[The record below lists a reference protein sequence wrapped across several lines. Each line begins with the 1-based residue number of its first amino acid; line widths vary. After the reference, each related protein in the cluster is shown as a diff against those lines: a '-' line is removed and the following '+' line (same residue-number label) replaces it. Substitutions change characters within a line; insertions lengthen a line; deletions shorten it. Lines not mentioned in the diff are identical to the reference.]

1 MKKVVLLLFMFAV
14 SASFLNAQTTP
25 IDVEKLAVFTV
36 PSEGGVADTLLPYYE
51 DLGVRR
57 VIVADANGD
66 GEQEILATDYSNGGR
81 VHVMKV
87 VQDSLL
93 EIIWSSPV
101 A

>member
-1 MKKVVLLLFMFAV
+1 M
-14 SASFLNAQTTP
+14 
-25 IDVEKLAVFTV
+25 
-36 PSEGGVADTLLPYYE
+36 ADSLLPYYR

-87 VQDSLL
+87 AQDSLL

-101 A
+101 V

>member
-1 MKKVVLLLFMFAV
+1 MKKVVLLLFMFAI

-25 IDVEKLAVFTV
+25 IDAEKMAVFTV
-36 PSEGGVADTLLPYYE
+36 QSPGDVADSLLPYYG

-66 GEQEILATDYSNGGR
+66 GEQEILATDYTNGGR

-87 VQDSLL
+87 AQDSVL
-93 EIIWSSPV
+93 EIIWSSP
-101 A
+101 AI